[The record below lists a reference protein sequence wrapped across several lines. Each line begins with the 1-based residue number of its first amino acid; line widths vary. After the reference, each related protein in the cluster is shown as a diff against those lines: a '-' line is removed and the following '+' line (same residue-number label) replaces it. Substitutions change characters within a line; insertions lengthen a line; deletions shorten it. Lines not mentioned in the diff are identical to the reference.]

1 MDPYDCDNPR
11 PWADIGVSQIWVG
24 GESCFSASSA
34 CSTPA
39 DSSSAGGLS
48 RRSRWWDIRWRMFKG
63 LFFGLSV
70 SLLMMSE
77 ADMMK
82 GLMEVLGRKERKGN
96 REFWVYRRSRMVR
109 TPVQDMKE
117 DIQDEW
123 CWSHE
128 WLTVEGNRESIIHEE
143 GKGKICMS
151 HWSFISYL

>member
-1 MDPYDCDNPR
+1 
-11 PWADIGVSQIWVG
+11 
-24 GESCFSASSA
+24 
-34 CSTPA
+34 
-39 DSSSAGGLS
+39 
-48 RRSRWWDIRWRMFKG
+48 MFKG

-117 DIQDEW
+117 DIQDE
-123 CWSHE
+123 
-128 WLTVEGNRESIIHEE
+128 
-143 GKGKICMS
+143 
-151 HWSFISYL
+151 